1 MFSLRIEFSAV
12 HQKEK
17 LRVSLVP
24 DTVMLILAELLDFLK
39 WPNLTIKVRSKVH
52 SRAVS
57 LAAQR
62 NETGGHRA

>member
-1 MFSLRIEFSAV
+1 M
-12 HQKEK
+12 HQKVK

-24 DTVMLILAELLDFLK
+24 DTVTRMLAELLDVLK